1 MGRRRKAREC
11 ALQLLYE
18 LEFHENEVDAHL
30 ENFWRERKE
39 PEEVKEYCEW
49 LVRGVLRERARIDA
63 AIQEVS
69 KNWRLARMALVD
81 RNILRLAAF
90 ELEAEPH
97 LEPAIIINEAI
108 EIAKKFSGE
117 EAAHFVNGLLDALRK
132 KKESEK
138 REGEGGGEKGEEGKN
153 KKNKKEEKDK
163 ENIIDKNESLN
174 KKKEE
179 KENQK
184 KEKENRDKIE

>member
-11 ALQLLYE
+11 ALQILYE
-18 LEFHENEVDAHL
+18 LEFHENEVEAHL
-30 ENFWRERKE
+30 EDFWRERKE

-49 LVRGVLRERARIDA
+49 LVRGVLRERARLDA

-138 REGEGGGEKGEEGKN
+138 IEREGGKEKGEGGKD
-153 KKNKKEEKDK
+153 KKDEKEEKDK
-163 ENIIDKNESLN
+163 DNNIN
-174 KKKEE
+174 KKDSINDKKEE
-179 KENQK
+179 KKTRN
-184 KEKENRDKIE
+184 KEKENKGKIK

>member
-11 ALQLLYE
+11 ALQILYE

-30 ENFWRERKE
+30 EDFWRERKE

-138 REGEGGGEKGEEGKN
+138 REAEGEKGEEGKD
-153 KKNKKEEKDK
+153 KKDKKEEKNK
-163 ENIIDKNESLN
+163 ESIMDKNSRLN
-174 KKKEE
+174 KKKKE

-184 KEKENRDKIE
+184 KKKENPEK